1 MRERLKLSW
10 ERIREIPGETDQS
23 TLHGVFFAS
32 LATFFLQFLKGRE
45 AGSLNEKTLCVLVQ
59 DCLGT
64 SREYLYPEDALMRES
79 EGDILSVLLYHSLGV
94 VYEEEE
100 EAICRILELFIE
112 LYLLMKSSSSE
123 RKDASSETTDVSSER
138 QSMKDAFYAH
148 FYDYTGD
155 FLAEWFTE
163 RKREKDSLFL
173 IHNPLFP
180 LFFPYNLPSPFFTEE
195 YEEVHRN
202 DLALILG
209 DRLLSHLKK
218 EWKKLPSQIR
228 FYPEPERWS
237 GSPHALSFQAYQKKL
252 LRQFKLLHFGI

>member
-32 LATFFLQFLKGRE
+32 LAAFFLQFLKGKE
-45 AGSLNEKTLCVLVQ
+45 AGSLNEKTLCFLIQ

-64 SREYLYPEDALMRES
+64 SREYLFPGDALMRES

-94 VYEEEE
+94 VYEDEE

-112 LYLLMKSSSSE
+112 LYLLMKNSFSE
-123 RKDASSETTDVSSER
+123 RIEASFETIDVSSER
-138 QSMKDAFYAH
+138 QRVKDAFYSH

-155 FLAEWFTE
+155 FLTEWFT
-163 RKREKDSLFL
+163 KKKWEKDDLFL

-195 YEEVHRN
+195 YEEAHRN

-209 DRLLSHLKK
+209 DRLLSHLKQ
-218 EWKKLPSQIR
+218 EWKKLSSQGH
-228 FYPEPERWS
+228 FSPELRSWS
-237 GSPHALSFQAYQKKL
+237 DSPHALSFQAYQKKL
-252 LRQFKLLHFGI
+252 LRQFTL

>member
-1 MRERLKLSW
+1 MGERLKLSW
-10 ERIREIPGETDQS
+10 ERIRGIPEETDQS

-32 LATFFLQFLKGRE
+32 LTAFFLQFLKGRE
-45 AGSLNEKTLCVLVQ
+45 AGSLNEKTLCFLIQ
-59 DCLGT
+59 ECLGT
-64 SREYLYPEDALMRES
+64 SREYLFPGDALRRER

-94 VYEEEE
+94 VYEDEE

-112 LYLLMKSSSSE
+112 LYLLMKNSFSE
-123 RKDASSETTDVSSER
+123 RKETIDVSSER
-138 QSMKDAFYAH
+138 QRVKDAFYSH

-163 RKREKDSLFL
+163 KKRKQNALFL

-195 YEEVHRN
+195 YEEAHRN

-209 DRLLSHLKK
+209 DRLLSHLKQ
-218 EWKKLPSQIR
+218 EWKKLSSQGH
-228 FYPEPERWS
+228 FPPELRSWS
-237 GSPHALSFQAYQKKL
+237 DSPHALSFQAYQKKL
-252 LRQFKLLHFGI
+252 LSQFTL

>member
-1 MRERLKLSW
+1 MGERLKLSW
-10 ERIREIPGETDQS
+10 ERIREIPEETDQS

-32 LATFFLQFLKGRE
+32 LTAFFLQFLKGRE
-45 AGSLNEKTLCVLVQ
+45 AGSLNEKTLCFLIQ
-59 DCLGT
+59 ECLGT
-64 SREYLYPEDALMRES
+64 SREYLFPGDALRRER

-94 VYEEEE
+94 VYEDEE

-112 LYLLMKSSSSE
+112 LYLLMKNSFSE
-123 RKDASSETTDVSSER
+123 RKEASFETIDVSSER
-138 QSMKDAFYAH
+138 QRVKDAFYSH

-163 RKREKDSLFL
+163 KKRKKDDLFL

-195 YEEVHRN
+195 YEEAHRN

-209 DRLLSHLKK
+209 DRLLSHLKQ
-218 EWKKLPSQIR
+218 EWKKLLSQGH
-228 FYPEPERWS
+228 FSPELRRWS
-237 GSPHALSFQAYQKKL
+237 DSPHALSFQAYQKKL
-252 LRQFKLLHFGI
+252 LRQFTL

>member
-1 MRERLKLSW
+1 MGERLKLSW
-10 ERIREIPGETDQS
+10 ERIREIPEETDQS

-32 LATFFLQFLKGRE
+32 LTAFFLQFLKGRE
-45 AGSLNEKTLCVLVQ
+45 AGSLNEKTLCFLIQ
-59 DCLGT
+59 ECLGT
-64 SREYLYPEDALMRES
+64 SREYLFPGDALRRKR

-94 VYEEEE
+94 VYEDEE

-112 LYLLMKSSSSE
+112 LYLLMKNSFSE
-123 RKDASSETTDVSSER
+123 RKETIDVSSER
-138 QSMKDAFYAH
+138 QRVKDAFYSH

-163 RKREKDSLFL
+163 KKRKKNELFL

-195 YEEVHRN
+195 YEEAHRN

-209 DRLLSHLKK
+209 DRLLSHLKQ
-218 EWKKLPSQIR
+218 EWKKLSSQGH
-228 FYPEPERWS
+228 FPPELRSWS
-237 GSPHALSFQAYQKKL
+237 DSPHALSFQAYQKKL
-252 LRQFKLLHFGI
+252 LSQFTL

>member
-1 MRERLKLSW
+1 MRG
-10 ERIREIPGETDQS
+10 IPEETDQS

-32 LATFFLQFLKGRE
+32 LTAFFLQFLKGRE
-45 AGSLNEKTLCVLVQ
+45 AGSLNEKTLCFLIQ
-59 DCLGT
+59 ECLGT
-64 SREYLYPEDALMRES
+64 SREYLFPGDALRRER

-94 VYEEEE
+94 VYEDEE

-112 LYLLMKSSSSE
+112 LYLLMKNSFSE
-123 RKDASSETTDVSSER
+123 RKETIDVSSER
-138 QSMKDAFYAH
+138 QRVKDAFYSH

-163 RKREKDSLFL
+163 KKRKKNELFL

-195 YEEVHRN
+195 YEEAHRN

-209 DRLLSHLKK
+209 DRLLSHLKQ
-218 EWKKLPSQIR
+218 EWKKLSSQGH
-228 FYPEPERWS
+228 FPPELRSWS
-237 GSPHALSFQAYQKKL
+237 DSPHALSFQAYQKKL
-252 LRQFKLLHFGI
+252 LSQFTL